1 MKQEEKGIVVDGL
14 RLAPAGGQSP
24 ESQDLTHGVSF
35 AVPPGGV
42 LGIVGESGC
51 GKSLTCQA
59 IMGLLPPGVRR
70 RSGGIRVDG
79 REVASQAAS
88 RMFRGRK
95 VAMILQHPSS
105 CFNPLR
111 TMAAHFQDTLRSHDL
126 PCSRQRMEDALRE
139 AGFADARRIPELYPY
154 EMSGGMLQRVM
165 IALAL
170 VLEAPYLVADEP
182 TTDLDPVAQK
192 RVLELLEGLRAR
204 NGVGILLVS
213 HDLSVMR
220 HLADRVAVMYRGR
233 ILEQAPTEDLF
244 RNPRTP
250 YGRRLVNA
258 HDLLCRAWRGA
269 PMTPCAGPEVV
280 DAVA

>member
-1 MKQEEKGIVVDGL
+1 MKQEDKGIIVEGL
-14 RLAPAGGQSP
+14 CLAPAAGQTP
-24 ESQDLTHGVSF
+24 ETREITHEVSF
-35 AVPPGGV
+35 TVPPGGV

-59 IMGLLPPGVRR
+59 VMGLLPPGVRR
-70 RSGGIRVDG
+70 RGGRIRVDG
-79 REVASQAAS
+79 REVAPQAAS
-88 RMFRGRK
+88 RMFRGK
-95 VAMILQHPSS
+95 KIAMILQNPSG

-111 TMAAHFQDTLRSHDL
+111 TVAAHFQDTLRSHDL

-192 RVLELLEGLRAR
+192 RVLDLLERLRAR
-204 NGVGILLVS
+204 KGVGILLVS

-220 HLADRVAVMYRGR
+220 HLADRVAVMYQGR
-233 ILEQAPTEDLF
+233 ILEQAPTEELF
-244 RNPRTP
+244 RAPRTP

-258 HDLLCRAWRGA
+258 HGLLCRAWRGTSMGA
-269 PMTPCAGPEVV
+269 AVSGAV